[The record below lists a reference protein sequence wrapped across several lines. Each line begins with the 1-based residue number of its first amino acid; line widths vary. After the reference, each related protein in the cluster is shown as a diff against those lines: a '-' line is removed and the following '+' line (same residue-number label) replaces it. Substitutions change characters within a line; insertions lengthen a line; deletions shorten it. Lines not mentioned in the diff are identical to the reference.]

1 MTRDDLRGIVT
12 GITDEQ
18 LKKILDINSSD
29 IGKTKLDADGL
40 KAELEEAN
48 KKVLDMET
56 ELGALKESQCE
67 AEKMREKIDELQKVI
82 DDRKVQD
89 EKQMHD
95 AAVKSRFDAVV
106 GEAKFLNDFT
116 KDGVFAQF
124 QTAIAKEENCGRDD
138 KELFGE
144 IVGGGENLF
153 VQQRGIPSVVASTA
167 GFGGEFENGEIREIM
182 GLPAQ

>member
-18 LKKILDINSSD
+18 LKKILDINSAD
-29 IGKTKLDADGL
+29 IGKAKLDTDGL

-48 KKVLDMET
+48 KKVMDMET
-56 ELGALKESQCE
+56 ELGALRESQCE
-67 AEKMREKIDELQKVI
+67 AEKMKEKLDGLQKVI
-82 DDRKVQD
+82 DERKEED
-89 EKQMHD
+89 ERQSRE

-124 QTAIAKEENCGRDD
+124 QTAVEKEENLGRAD
-138 KELFGE
+138 EEVFGE
-144 IVGGGENLF
+144 IVGERENIF
-153 VQQRGIPSVVASTA
+153 IQQKDIPSVVASTS
-167 GFGGEFENGEIREIM
+167 GFGGDLSRSDVREIM
-182 GLPAQ
+182 GLPAE

>member
-1 MTRDDLRGIVT
+1 MTRDDLRGIVE

-18 LKKILDINSSD
+18 LKKILDINSAD
-29 IGKTKLDADGL
+29 IGKAKLDADGL

-56 ELGALKESQCE
+56 ELGTLRESQCE
-67 AEKMREKIDELQKVI
+67 AEEMKGKINELQKVI

-89 EKQMHD
+89 EKQLHD

-124 QTAIAKEENCGRDD
+124 QAAIANEENCDRDD
-138 KELFGE
+138 
-144 IVGGGENLF
+144 NLF
-153 VQQRGIPSVVASTA
+153 IQPRGIPSVVASTT

-182 GLPAQ
+182 GLPVQ

>member
-1 MTRDDLRGIVT
+1 MTRDDLRGIVE

-18 LKKILDINSSD
+18 LKKILDINSAD
-29 IGKTKLDADGL
+29 IGKAKLDADGL

-56 ELGALKESQCE
+56 ELGTLRESQCE
-67 AEKMREKIDELQKVI
+67 AEEMKGKINELQKVI

-89 EKQMHD
+89 EKQLHD

-124 QTAIAKEENCGRDD
+124 QAAIANEENCDRDD

-144 IVGGGENLF
+144 IVGDAENLF
-153 VQQRGIPSVVASTA
+153 IQPRGIPSVVASTT

-182 GLPAQ
+182 GLPVQ